1 MKQEIKSKALEV
13 NLSKTQKIKV
23 DIPEEHLWFI
33 SLSTNY
39 YGINQRTTDFF
50 KELHHPYS
58 NNKIVTDALIKI
70 LNDEFWVYKQLEEE
84 KKEKVYDILFG
95 IFKMLL
101 NRKLPDKESK
111 HIIQNYLQFF
121 SNNFDDIKLLK
132 NGVSNFIKMLD
143 ENMEDN
149 LFSYLSNI
157 SFLRNSLKEAALH
170 EDSKQLVFSFM
181 KKLFLENINFWES
194 TTKIEE
200 WYESVKDKFSEDYS
214 AIIQQ
219 IGKEFYKNYRQHIN
233 QAKNY

>member
-84 KKEKVYDILFG
+84 KKKKFT
-95 IFKMLL
+95 IFYS
-101 NRKLPDKESK
+101 E
-111 HIIQNYLQFF
+111 F
-121 SNNFDDIKLLK
+121 SRCY
-132 NGVSNFIKMLD
+132 S
-143 ENMEDN
+143 
-149 LFSYLSNI
+149 
-157 SFLRNSLKEAALH
+157 
-170 EDSKQLVFSFM
+170 
-181 KKLFLENINFWES
+181 
-194 TTKIEE
+194 IE
-200 WYESVKDKFSEDYS
+200 
-214 AIIQQ
+214 
-219 IGKEFYKNYRQHIN
+219 NYRI
-233 QAKNY
+233 KNLNI